1 MKKLGSKKSI
11 ITSGIIGII
20 IITIAITQFVY
31 GNDFNKGQI
40 AQSGFFTTDK
50 TDVAQNSYVTMTIDL
65 SSITYE
71 NFKFTLTADS
81 NLEGNVSENTDNSSN
96 TNAIQANA
104 DGNTITITA
113 KKSEISLGKINLYYK
128 VPTSLSI
135 GSTITLT
142 AKIESLDQVQ
152 SNTNST
158 NEIVSNSE
166 IDTNSTKS
174 NVTISNTSVNE
185 VTSNS
190 ISNTTNSN
198 TSESYKVATVKLT
211 VVKEEKNSEGNNTTQ
226 QNQSQP
232 NNIQIIQN
240 NSFNTNEQKTTGTN
254 NSYTT
259 ENKGTTTSKTTT
271 SETYNGSY
279 INYLTD
285 IRIDGYSVTPEFSM
299 TNTTYMLDVG
309 NDVTSINRSTTKYD
323 SSSTVKIYGNTD
335 LEVGENKVLIS
346 VTAEN
351 GNVRTYRIYVTR
363 KAE

>member
-20 IITIAITQFVY
+20 IIIIAITQFVY

-50 TDVAQNSYVTMTIDL
+50 TDVEQNSYVTMTIDL
-65 SSITYE
+65 SSINYE

-96 TNAIQANA
+96 TDAIQANA

-113 KKSEISLGKINLYYK
+113 KKSQISLGKINLYYK

-158 NEIVSNSE
+158 NEIVNNSE
-166 IDTNSTKS
+166 IDTNTAKS
-174 NVTISNTSVNE
+174 NVTISNTSANE

-198 TSESYKVATVKLT
+198 TSELYKVATVKLT
-211 VVKEEKNSEGNNTTQ
+211 VVKAEANSTGNNATQ

-240 NSFNTNEQKTTGTN
+240 NSFNTTEQKTTGTN
-254 NSYTT
+254 YSSSYS
-259 ENKGTTTSKTTT
+259 ESKGTTTT
-271 SETYNGSY
+271 SETYKGSY

-285 IRIDGYSVTPEFSM
+285 ISIDGYSITPEFSM
-299 TNTTYMLDVG
+299 TNTTYMLEVE
-309 NDVTSINRSTTKYD
+309 NDVTSIDISTTKYD
-323 SSSTVKIYGNTD
+323 SSSIVKIYGNTN

-351 GNVRTYRIYVTR
+351 GSVRTYRIYVTR